1 MIQDKIKNIMDLTLK
16 QILNLND
23 ELLEKKINYLK
34 LNKFNEFKNEEELIK
49 YATEQVS
56 FELNNII
63 VNAILNRS
71 N

>member
-63 VNAILNRS
+63 VNAILNKG

>member
-63 VNAILNRS
+63 VNAILNRD

>member
-1 MIQDKIKNIMDLTLK
+1 MIQDKIKNIIYLTLK